1 MLNAWLQP
9 RRCRQ
14 TSSLLQ
20 LDTFLAGEA
29 ERGARWGGGVFE
41 YLSRRLLNCDM
52 ELFLNPVNLSRRRA
66 FKNREYAEASLIYQ
80 LPATEASSKSF
91 SLC

>member
-1 MLNAWLQP
+1 MVAQLARGGNPSPHGLEGPDPPPMLNAWLQP

-29 ERGARWGGGVFE
+29 ERGARWGGVFE

-66 FKNREYAEASLIYQ
+66 F
-80 LPATEASSKSF
+80 
-91 SLC
+91 